1 MGIDGEGALM
11 ASPEQVQAAVEA
23 YVAAYQTNDR
33 DAFLD
38 AFATDGVIVDPV
50 GTPPHAGR
58 EARGAFWDTVH
69 QLTERMTFDVKDVV
83 VCGSEAAMVFGIH
96 ASTGDA
102 GIVLDAVDIFEVDE
116 NGKISS
122 MRAYWD
128 MGRAKPAG

>member
-1 MGIDGEGALM
+1 M
-11 ASPEQVQAAVEA
+11 ARPEQVQVAVDA
-23 YVAAYQTNDR
+23 YVAAYQENDR

-69 QLTERMTFDVKDVV
+69 QLTERMIFDVKDVV
-83 VCGSEAAMVFGIH
+83 VCGNEAAMVFGIH

-102 GIVLDAVDIFEVDE
+102 GIVLDAVDIFEVDDD
-116 NGKISS
+116 GKIAS

-128 MGRAKPAG
+128 MGRATPAG

>member
-1 MGIDGEGALM
+1 M
-11 ASPEQVQAAVEA
+11 ASPEQVQAAVDA
-23 YVAAYQTNDR
+23 YVAAYHENDR

-50 GTPPHAGR
+50 GTLPHAGR

-83 VCGSEAAMVFGIH
+83 VCGNEAAMVFGIH
-96 ASTGDA
+96 ASSGDA
-102 GIVLDAVDIFEVDE
+102 GIVLDAVDIFEVDDD
-116 NGKISS
+116 GKIAS

-128 MGRAKPAG
+128 MGRATPAG

>member
-1 MGIDGEGALM
+1 MP
-11 ASPEQVQAAVEA
+11 SPEQVQAAVDA
-23 YVAAYQTNDR
+23 YVAAYGKNDR

-38 AFATDGVIVDPV
+38 AFADDGVIVDPV

-69 QLTERMTFDVKDVV
+69 QLTERMTFDVKNVV
-83 VCGSEAAMVFGIH
+83 VCGNEAAMVFGIH

-102 GIVLDAVDIFEVDE
+102 GIVLDAVDIFEIDDD
-116 NGKISS
+116 GKIAS

-128 MGRAKPAG
+128 MSRATPAG

>member
-1 MGIDGEGALM
+1 M
-11 ASPEQVQAAVEA
+11 ASPEQVQAAVES

-102 GIVLDAVDIFEVDE
+102 GILLDAVDIFEVDE
-116 NGKISS
+116 DGKISS

>member
-1 MGIDGEGALM
+1 M

-23 YVAAYQTNDR
+23 YVAAYQENDR

-38 AFATDGVIVDPV
+38 VFATDGVIVDPV
-50 GTPPHAGR
+50 GTLPHAGR

-83 VCGSEAAMVFGIH
+83 VCGNEAAMVFGIH
-96 ASTGDA
+96 ASSGDA
-102 GIVLDAVDIFEVDE
+102 GIVLDAVDIFEVDDD
-116 NGKISS
+116 GKIAS

-128 MGRAKPAG
+128 MGRATPAG

>member
-1 MGIDGEGALM
+1 MP
-11 ASPEQVQAAVEA
+11 SPEQVQAAVEA

-38 AFATDGVIVDPV
+38 AFADDGVIVDPV

-69 QLTERMTFDVKDVV
+69 QMTERMTFDVKDVV
-83 VCGSEAAMVFGIH
+83 VCGSEAAMVFRVH
-96 ASTGDA
+96 AGTGDTEM
-102 GIVLDAVDIFEVDE
+102 VMDVVDIFEVDDD
-116 NGKISS
+116 GKIAS

-128 MGRAKPAG
+128 MSRATPAG

>member
-1 MGIDGEGALM
+1 M
-11 ASPEQVQAAVEA
+11 ASPEQVQAAVDA
-23 YVAAYQTNDR
+23 YVAAYHENDR

-50 GTPPHAGR
+50 GTLPHAGR

-83 VCGSEAAMVFGIH
+83 VCGDEAAMVFRIH
-96 ASTGDA
+96 AGAADA
-102 GIVLDAVDIFEVDE
+102 GIVLDAVDIFVVDDD
-116 NGKISS
+116 GKIAS